1 MANWP
6 IPAHGVISLSNSS
19 RFPLMPYS
27 NVVNRVVLPPGR
39 ARLATSPS
47 PTGSSRARPGSLT
60 RKCRR
65 YGSRSP
71 CRRCYRH
78 LPRADSAALPHFD
91 DLAATAHNLRPIDTI
106 SSWRNPALERADCPI
121 CGAQPLHHH
130 VECES
135 EQRLAERWILQSSS
149 SS

>member
-47 PTGSSRARPGSLT
+47 PTGSIG
-60 RKCRR
+60 
-65 YGSRSP
+65 YGSGTSSTP
-71 CRRCYRH
+71 WIFDAQVPPIW
-78 LPRADSAALPHFD
+78 LAVTVPALLSA
-91 DLAATAHNLRPIDTI
+91 LAA
-106 SSWRNPALERADCPI
+106 S
-121 CGAQPLHHH
+121 
-130 VECES
+130 
-135 EQRLAERWILQSSS
+135 
-149 SS
+149 